1 MGEQSALFPTYA
13 RYPVTFT
20 KGEGSKLWDEEGKQY
35 IDFMSGIAVAALG
48 HAHPQVKEKL
58 SEQLDQ
64 LWHTSNL
71 YPIPTQEALAQLLTK
86 HSCADAVFFC
96 NSGAEANEAA
106 IKLARRYQ
114 QLVKKT
120 NKYEIISFQQSF
132 HGRTLATLTA
142 TGQEKVKE
150 GFHPLPEGFR
160 FSPYNDV
167 EALRAAVTEQTGA
180 IMLELIQGEGG
191 VIQADPAFI
200 QTVTELCE
208 EHDLLLIVDEIQTGL
223 GRTGKLFAYEH
234 FGIEP
239 DIFTLAKGLGN
250 GFPIGAMLGK
260 QKLVEAFGAGSHG
273 STFGGNPL
281 ATTAGLATLQVIV
294 EENLSAHAAQLGED
308 MLEQLQ
314 TKLAD
319 CSFVEEIRGLGLI
332 LGIKCTGPATELIGR
347 AREAGLLV
355 IPAGPQVIR
364 LLPPLILTQEE
375 CEQGID
381 ILCQVIRQY
390 AEEET
395 KE

>member
-191 VIQADPAFI
+191 VIQADPAF
-200 QTVTELCE
+200 
-208 EHDLLLIVDEIQTGL
+208 
-223 GRTGKLFAYEH
+223 
-234 FGIEP
+234 
-239 DIFTLAKGLGN
+239 
-250 GFPIGAMLGK
+250 
-260 QKLVEAFGAGSHG
+260 
-273 STFGGNPL
+273 
-281 ATTAGLATLQVIV
+281 
-294 EENLSAHAAQLGED
+294 
-308 MLEQLQ
+308 
-314 TKLAD
+314 
-319 CSFVEEIRGLGLI
+319 
-332 LGIKCTGPATELIGR
+332 
-347 AREAGLLV
+347 
-355 IPAGPQVIR
+355 
-364 LLPPLILTQEE
+364 
-375 CEQGID
+375 
-381 ILCQVIRQY
+381 
-390 AEEET
+390 
-395 KE
+395 